1 MTRPSKQQ
9 EIDFLKG
16 YIQLSPMARILEAE
30 ALWSKAKEMEPSD
43 KRAILYLLAI
53 ESFFMQ
59 QETLY
64 KFLKATRT
72 AATGKDYLNILK
84 KTTFN
89 PKQDTTQI
97 FSSDDIKMKYLPH
110 LSESEKEKIK
120 QRINSIIKTCKDL
133 AKANEI
139 FSPVYYCLKHGF
151 LVYKKDG
158 DISLLMHEEKEKRFF
173 DYLKKLSVKG
183 QKDSLLENDFE
194 WIIDLNQRLSCAIQD
209 VIAIRL
215 IQLGVTSL

>member
-1 MTRPSKQQ
+1 MSRLSKQQ

-30 ALWSKAKEMEPSD
+30 ALWSKAKEMKPSD
-43 KRAILYLLAI
+43 KRAILYLLAM

-64 KFLKATRT
+64 KFLKATRA
-72 AATGKDYLNILK
+72 AATGKDYLNTLR

-89 PKQDTTQI
+89 PEQDTTQI
-97 FSSDDIKMKYLPH
+97 SSADDIKLEYTPNLA
-110 LSESEKEKIK
+110 ESEKEKIK
-120 QRINSIIKTCKDL
+120 QRVNSIIKTCKNL
-133 AKANEI
+133 AKVNEI
-139 FSPVYYCLKHGF
+139 LSPVYYCLKHGF
-151 LVYKKDG
+151 LVYKKNG

-173 DYLKKLSVKG
+173 DYLKKRGVKG
-183 QKDSLLENDFE
+183 QKNSLLENDFG
-194 WIIDLNQRLSCAIQD
+194 WIIDLNQRLSYAIQD
-209 VIAIRL
+209 VITIRL